1 MSYPSVIHGSD
12 GDQFTTGTSDF
23 GIPLGTKLLMSGGDE
38 YRWANV
44 GGVILAVS
52 LLNQAEAQASPFA
65 VDEAATVAAA
75 LGATTVTVDVAS
87 ALAVDD
93 LKDGVLVDQTNGHTY
108 TIENNTIADPTVI
121 SLKSPAGLI
130 TDIATGDVLRFIKS
144 PYKDIIVKPA
154 TVATALLVGFTDHI
168 IKLAEF
174 GWIKSRGFTTV
185 LVDASVVLVLAE
197 NADSSIDDAGA
208 VGTETVTEP
217 HVGIVY
223 NIGTDTNADGEIYAS
238 LV

>member
-1 MSYPSVIHGSD
+1 MSYPTVIYGSD
-12 GDQFTTGTSDF
+12 GDQFTTGTKDF
-23 GIPLGTKLLMSGGDE
+23 GIPLGTKMVFSGGDE

-65 VDEAATVAAA
+65 VDEAPTTAAA
-75 LGATTVTVDVAS
+75 AGATSVFVDVAS
-87 ALAVDD
+87 ALVVDD
-93 LKDGVLVDQTNGHTY
+93 LKNGVLIDQTNGHTY
-108 TIENNTIADPTVI
+108 ALKNNTIADPT
-121 SLKSPAGLI
+121 LLTLESPAGLI
-130 TDIATGDVLRFIKS
+130 TDLATGDIVRFIKS

-154 TVATALLVGFTDHI
+154 SVATALLVGFTDHI
-168 IKLAEF
+168 IKLDEF

-197 NADSSIDDAGA
+197 NADNSLDDAGA
-208 VGTETVTEP
+208 VGTETVTEQ

-223 NIGTDTNADGEIYAS
+223 NIGTDTNADGEIYAR
-238 LV
+238 LP